1 MIAVIDLGE
10 EHISHLAAALKILTG
25 DFRITTNE
33 IEICKADK
41 VIIAGYGEASY
52 GIKQL
57 HLLNLFSVIRIIKK
71 PMLGI
76 GLGMHLMAHY
86 SAEGNVSCLGFFP
99 GSTEKFN
106 GSFSEPRH
114 RTMDMIE
121 IVADSKLLS
130 SVKASD
136 SFFFDHGY
144 YLPVNGYTSS
154 ESVNGTKF
162 SASAEKGNSY
172 AVQFHPEKS
181 GEPGLIILQNFIDL

>member
-10 EHISHLAAALKILTG
+10 EHISHLAEALKKLLG

-41 VIIAGYGEASY
+41 VILAGYGEASY

-57 HLLNLFSVIRIIKK
+57 HLLNLFSVIRMIKK

-106 GSFSEPRH
+106 GSSSEPRH
-114 RTMDMIE
+114 SGKDKIT
-121 IVADSKLLS
+121 IVSDSILLNG
-130 SVKASD
+130 VKASD
-136 SFFFDHGY
+136 SFLFDHGY

-154 ESVNGTKF
+154 ESVNGK
-162 SASAEKGNSY
+162 
-172 AVQFHPEKS
+172 
-181 GEPGLIILQNFIDL
+181 NFQLPQKKETVMPYSFIPKNPVNPA